1 MKIRQA
7 TVYDAPAIQRLYQEL
22 DRYHA
27 DLLPGLF
34 RALTEDA
41 RPDSLVRDW
50 IEDTDADYL
59 VAEDHDQI
67 IGFLNIRKAA
77 HPQYPMFQ
85 RHDFAMIEN
94 AVVEKSQT
102 GRGIGTQLF
111 NAAIAWARKRGLAH
125 IQTTVW
131 SANKRTKEFYCGQ
144 GFKPLTERL
153 ELDLR
158 ERKAEPAG
166 APDAED
172 VAGDA

>member
-7 TVYDAPAIQRLYQEL
+7 TVHDVPAIQRLYQEL

-27 DLLPGLF
+27 DVLPGLF

-41 RPDSLVRDW
+41 RPDSLVRDG

-59 VAEDHDQI
+59 VAEDDGRI
-67 IGFLNIRKAA
+67 IGFLDIRKATY
-77 HPQYPMFQ
+77 PRYPMFR
-85 RHDFAMIEN
+85 RHDLAMIGN
-94 AVVEKSQT
+94 AVVEKSQR
-102 GRGIGTQLF
+102 GGGIGTQLF
-111 NAAIAWARKRGLAH
+111 NAAIAWTRERGLDH

-131 SANKRTKEFYCGQ
+131 SANTRTKEFYCRQ

-158 ERKAEPAG
+158 ERKAEP
-166 APDAED
+166 
-172 VAGDA
+172 V